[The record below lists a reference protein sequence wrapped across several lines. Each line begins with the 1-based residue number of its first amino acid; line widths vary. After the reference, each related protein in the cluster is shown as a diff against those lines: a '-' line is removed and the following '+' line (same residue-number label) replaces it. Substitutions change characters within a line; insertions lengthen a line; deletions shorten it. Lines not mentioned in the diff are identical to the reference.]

1 MKNFVIGQIQGPWE
15 NFLPPLHGGKFR
27 SYIENE
33 QVLDEF
39 QERAEEL
46 SEPESLRTPAR
57 SASPASVFD
66 DDRSFLR
73 DPSVL
78 RRRQGSPIASSS
90 SSMTSVSMYD
100 ETGLDELT
108 RKGIEAD
115 LDKYP
120 AIDSETQ
127 ARIVK
132 EYRKLG
138 ERIRA
143 AGLFDCNYFRYF
155 KEIVRYLIFLSISMY
170 CLRLGWYKTSAL
182 FLGLF
187 WHQITFTAHDAGHMG
202 ITHDFHLDTCIG
214 IFIADFCGGLS
225 LGWWKRSHNVSL
237 SFLAITLIL
246 VAQFAKHGITSDR
259 CITLLQMIPN
269 MIQILSTCHSLPSAT
284 VSSTACSLRTMIVLC
299 TSMLPLRS
307 WYDSRTTF
315 TTQSCAL
322 EDSICIVC
330 LGSISWSGWGLK
342 RELQLGIGGL
352 RFLAW

>member
-1 MKNFVIGQIQGPWE
+1 MKNFVIGQIQEPWE

-27 SYIENE
+27 PYIEGE
-33 QVLDEF
+33 EVFDEL
-39 QERAEEL
+39 QEKAEEL

-57 SASPASVFD
+57 SVSPASVFD

-100 ETGLDELT
+100 ETILDELT
-108 RKGIEAD
+108 RKSIETD
-115 LDKYP
+115 LEKYP
-120 AIDSETQ
+120 AVDSETQ

-143 AGLFDCNYFRYF
+143 AGLFNCNYFRYF
-155 KEIVRYLIFLSISMY
+155 KEVVRYLIFLSISMY
-170 CLRLGWYKTSAL
+170 CLRAGWYKTSAL

-237 SFLAITLIL
+237 FFSPAFMQVI
-246 VAQFAKHGITSDR
+246 Q
-259 CITLLQMIPN
+259 LLN
-269 MIQILSTCHSLPSAT
+269 MILFPVGASHCH
-284 VSSTACSLRTMIVLC
+284 
-299 TSMLPLRS
+299 
-307 WYDSRTTF
+307 
-315 TTQSCAL
+315 
-322 EDSICIVC
+322 
-330 LGSISWSGWGLK
+330 K
-342 RELQLGIGGL
+342 
-352 RFLAW
+352 

>member
-27 SYIENE
+27 PYIEGE
-33 QVLDEF
+33 QVFDEF
-39 QERAEEL
+39 QESEEL
-46 SEPESLRTPAR
+46 SESESLRTPAR

-100 ETGLDELT
+100 ETILDELT
-108 RKGIEAD
+108 RKGVEAD
-115 LDKYP
+115 LEKYP
-120 AIDSETQ
+120 AIDPETQ

-143 AGLFDCNYFRYF
+143 AGLFNCNYFRYF
-155 KEIVRYLIFLSISMY
+155 KEVVRYLIFLSISMY
-170 CLRLGWYKTSAL
+170 CLRAGWYKTSAL

-237 SFLAITLIL
+237 SFATLMRVIYMLNMTLFL
-246 VAQFAKHGITSDR
+246 VGASH
-259 CITLLQMIPN
+259 
-269 MIQILSTCHSLPSAT
+269 CH
-284 VSSTACSLRTMIVLC
+284 
-299 TSMLPLRS
+299 
-307 WYDSRTTF
+307 
-315 TTQSCAL
+315 
-322 EDSICIVC
+322 
-330 LGSISWSGWGLK
+330 K
-342 RELQLGIGGL
+342 
-352 RFLAW
+352 

>member
-1 MKNFVIGQIQGPWE
+1 MKNFVIGQIKGPWE

-27 SYIENE
+27 PYIEGE
-33 QVLDEF
+33 QVFDEF

-46 SEPESLRTPAR
+46 SESESLRTPAR

-100 ETGLDELT
+100 ETILDELT
-108 RKGIEAD
+108 RKSIEAD
-115 LDKYP
+115 LEKYP

-143 AGLFDCNYFRYF
+143 AGLFNCNYFRYF
-155 KEIVRYLIFLSISMY
+155 KEVVRYLIFLSISMY
-170 CLRLGWYKTSAL
+170 CLHAGWYKTSAL

-237 SFLAITLIL
+237 SFATHMRVIRMLT
-246 VAQFAKHGITSDR
+246 FSGR
-259 CITLLQMIPN
+259 CITLSQMTPN
-269 MIQILSTCHSLPSAT
+269 MTQISSTCHSSLSAI
-284 VSSTACSLRTMIVLC
+284 VFSPAYFLRTMTVLC
-299 TSMLPLRS
+299 TTMLQPRS
-307 WYDSRTTF
+307 
-315 TTQSCAL
+315 
-322 EDSICIVC
+322 
-330 LGSISWSGWGLK
+330 
-342 RELQLGIGGL
+342 
-352 RFLAW
+352 